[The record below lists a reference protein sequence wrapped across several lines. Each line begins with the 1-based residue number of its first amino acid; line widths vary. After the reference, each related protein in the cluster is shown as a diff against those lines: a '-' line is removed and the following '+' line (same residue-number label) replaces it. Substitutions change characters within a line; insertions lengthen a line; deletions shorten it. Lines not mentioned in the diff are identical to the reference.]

1 MGLGTTT
8 PTYKLDVNTSITSR
22 STLNS
27 PRFSSAGTYVY
38 GVTNSPTWTQ
48 SCGSCTNNNVTA
60 PDGTTS
66 AGTYTLTATCGSY
79 DLYQTISGLTN
90 GRVYT
95 IGMWVKLGTATNFCV
110 VVNNTGAWNTIG
122 GKAFTSSDG
131 LSTSKWT
138 HISYTF
144 AATATGAINLHLGY
158 HAETAVTQ
166 QTAGTVFLWN
176 IEMTEFSSIWIGNVE
191 DEIRL
196 PGSSIWTSRG
206 NVGIGTTS
214 PATKLDVSGSISVRG
229 TNVIS
234 TGADIFGGL
243 NYDIYGNIRV
253 LRSTSAQA
261 DGMYIG
267 YGGAGGNL
275 RFFSNSGTTEFMTI
289 ATTGNV
295 GIGTTSPITKL
306 DVRSGYITAGTGTS
320 TSGTVIIG
328 GYYSDG
334 NLTVLGTE
342 YSSGG
347 PMLGYGVI
355 PSTASAGAFFSS
367 TGINVYRSA
376 YIQDGGTHRWYTGGV
391 QTVTVGSSVS
401 ISEKLRLNS
410 DGNLGVGISNVTRKL
425 LVNGDAAF
433 AVNSGGLVIASYD
446 GDTANI
452 RPNVSNGSVL
462 ISDDSGLLTRGTEF
476 LNAGGIIVQS
486 ISGYT
491 PLQVKSD
498 GNTLLFVASGGNI
511 GIGTTSPAYK
521 LDIVNAGITAARIQ
535 NTASTLDAYLITQN
549 TLGSTFFGIN
559 STGGYIYNSSAIPI
573 LFYTNGSE
581 RIRVTSDGNV
591 GIGTTS
597 PGDKLEVNGTTR
609 TEKLRSNG
617 ICYVGITGAKSSNA
631 SSFNMF
637 DINNTGGNQTIEIVL
652 SHHHSGGGQHGSFR
666 RVILALN
673 SYVEFIVLEDTSTNF
688 GGGLGFTITRTS
700 ASTIR
705 IGWAGATAYATG
717 YTFIGWIKGNGDY
730 SVTNVAMDS
739 LDAA

>member
-1 MGLGTTT
+1 VGLGTTT

-131 LSTSKWT
+131 LSTGKWT

-206 NVGIGTTS
+206 NVGIGTSSPVAKLSVYTTS
-214 PATKLDVSGSISVRG
+214 PHGSPTGISVAAGTGGANLLARDSGSYHNWFPY
-229 TNVIS
+229 T
-234 TGADIFGGL
+234 DGL
-243 NYDIYGNIRV
+243 NYY
-253 LRSTSAQA
+253 SA
-261 DGMYIG
+261 DGHVF
-267 YGGAGGNL
+267 
-275 RFFSNSGTTEFMTI
+275 RSSNHLTNYVNINSN
-289 ATTGNV
+289 GNV
-295 GIGTTSPITKL
+295 
-306 DVRSGYITAGTGTS
+306 
-320 TSGTVIIG
+320 
-328 GYYSDG
+328 
-334 NLTVLGTE
+334 
-342 YSSGG
+342 
-347 PMLGYGVI
+347 
-355 PSTASAGAFFSS
+355 
-367 TGINVYRSA
+367 
-376 YIQDGGTHRWYTGGV
+376 
-391 QTVTVGSSVS
+391 
-401 ISEKLRLNS
+401 
-410 DGNLGVGISNVTRKL
+410 GVGISNVTRKL
-425 LVNGDAAF
+425 LVNGDVAF

-452 RPNVSNGSVL
+452 RPSVANGSVL
-462 ISDDSGLLTRGTEF
+462 ISDDSNLLTRGTEF
-476 LNAGGIIVQS
+476 LNGGGMIVQS

-573 LFYTNGSE
+573 LFYTNTAE
-581 RIRVTSDGNV
+581 RMRITSDGNV
-591 GIGTTS
+591 GIGTVS
-597 PGDKLEVNGTTR
+597 PADKLEVNGTTR

-631 SSFNMF
+631 TSFNMF

>member
-1 MGLGTTT
+1 MSVYTTSPHGSPTGISVAAGAGGANLLARDSGNYHNWFPYTDGLNYYSADGHVFRSSNHLTNYVNINSNGNVGIGTSS
-8 PTYKLDVNTSITSR
+8 PAQKLDVAGSARFTNIVYAAKSILSDSSGVNPVLEVYNT
-22 STLNS
+22 
-27 PRFSSAGTYVY
+27 V
-38 GVTNSPTWTQ
+38 
-48 SCGSCTNNNVTA
+48 
-60 PDGTTS
+60 
-66 AGTYTLTATCGSY
+66 
-79 DLYQTISGLTN
+79 
-90 GRVYT
+90 
-95 IGMWVKLGTATNFCV
+95 ATN
-110 VVNNTGAWNTIG
+110 
-122 GKAFTSSDG
+122 
-131 LSTSKWT
+131 
-138 HISYTF
+138 
-144 AATATGAINLHLGY
+144 AATAIIRQT
-158 HAETAVTQ
+158 
-166 QTAGTVFLWN
+166 TAGGN
-176 IEMTEFSSIWIGNVE
+176 GNQDIGLIVDIQGAGDSDRIANFRYY
-191 DEIRL
+191 D
-196 PGSSIWTSRG
+196 GSTYTSRMAILRSG
-206 NVGIGTTS
+206 NVGIGTTPGS
-214 PATKLDVSGSISVRG
+214 LLDLYKGVSGDVGPEIRLGNNGNASGNAAAI
-229 TNVIS
+229 TYDD
-234 TGADIFGGL
+234 TGANAGRYLRAQIKFVTEASPYYGQIQFLTGL
-243 NYDIYGNIRV
+243 
-253 LRSTSAQA
+253 
-261 DGMYIG
+261 
-267 YGGAGGNL
+267 
-275 RFFSNSGTTEFMTI
+275 TTLTQKAVI
-289 ATTGNV
+289 KGDGNV

-306 DVRSGYITAGTGTS
+306 DVRGGYITAGTGTS

-433 AVNSGGLVIASYD
+433 AINSGGLVIASYD

-452 RPNVSNGSVL
+452 RPSVSNGSVL
-462 ISDDSGLLTRGTEF
+462 ISDDSNLLTRGTEF
-476 LNAGGIIVQS
+476 LNGGGMIVQS

-511 GIGTTSPAYK
+511 GIGTTSP
-521 LDIVNAGITAARIQ
+521 
-535 NTASTLDAYLITQN
+535 
-549 TLGSTFFGIN
+549 
-559 STGGYIYNSSAIPI
+559 
-573 LFYTNGSE
+573 
-581 RIRVTSDGNV
+581 
-591 GIGTTS
+591 
-597 PGDKLEVNGTTR
+597 GDKLEVNGTIK

-617 ICYVGITGAKSSNA
+617 IYYVGITGAKSSNA
-631 SSFNMF
+631 TSFNMF

-666 RVILALN
+666 RTILALN
-673 SYVEFIVLEDTSTNF
+673 SYTDFIVLEDTSTNF

-700 ASTIR
+700 ATTIR
-705 IGWAGATAYATG
+705 IGWAGASAYATG

-730 SVTNVAMDS
+730 SVTNVGMDS